1 MTYKIKHYIFTNQ
14 QQNQVKLCDIITS
27 YIMVNVGGK
36 EKKKTIKFNTD
47 RIWTHLIS
55 RISGD

>member
-27 YIMVNVGGK
+27 YIMVNVGGQS
-36 EKKKTIKFNTD
+36 EKKKNNNIQ
-47 RIWTHLIS
+47 H
-55 RISGD
+55 